1 MAGGPLARE
10 VMCMVCLDEAK
21 VTRATRIH
29 EGVESD
35 QYRCDVG
42 HEFGMD
48 WSRGPASEAQW
59 PPPPEIVEAMKR

>member
-1 MAGGPLARE
+1 MAGGPLAQE
-10 VMCMVCLDEAK
+10 VACMVCLDEGK

-35 QYRCDVG
+35 QYRCEAG

-48 WSRGPASEAQW
+48 WSSGPASEPQR
-59 PPPPEIVEAMKR
+59 PPPPEIVEAMKG